1 MMKLDTTVLV
11 ETPEGIDLQAE
22 TVNVIPRALAYSL
35 DFLLRA
41 IVIITLSIIL
51 AFFGESGQGEGG
63 QGIVLVIFFILEWFY
78 PVYFEVFRNGQTIG
92 KKAMKIRVVNHDL
105 TPIRF
110 GASLTRN
117 LLRAADFL
125 PFCYVVGIATTA
137 LSSKGQRLGDLAAG
151 TLVVYVHEET
161 DGTASL
167 DTVKAIAPT
176 EQIPADVQAAFIAL
190 SLNRGDLSQA
200 RQQEI
205 AEILRPKIAKQYSD
219 ALAYIRGVGKWLL
232 GGQ

>member
-1 MMKLDTTVLV
+1 MKLDTTVLV

-22 TVNVIPRALAYSL
+22 TVNV
-35 DFLLRA
+35 
-41 IVIITLSIIL
+41 
-51 AFFGESGQGEGG
+51 
-63 QGIVLVIFFILEWFY
+63 GIVLIIFFILEWFY

-137 LSSKGQRLGDLAAG
+137 LSNKSQRLGDLAAG
-151 TLVVYVHEET
+151 TLVVYVNEET

-167 DTVKAIAPT
+167 DSVKAIAPT

-200 RQQEI
+200 RQHEI
-205 AEILRPKIAKQYSD
+205 AEILRPKISKQYSD